1 MPSRVP
7 RIHVFAISKGVNFV
21 DGAQAQ
27 PRQSYFSLV
36 GAAVMSPLFTDLTY
50 S

>member
-1 MPSRVP
+1 MAGSGPAMT
-7 RIHVFAISKGVNFV
+7 AIV
-21 DGAQAQ
+21 
-27 PRQSYFSLV
+27 SLV